1 MVKHMNNIYISDFL
15 SYLEV
20 EANYSKNTINSYEN
34 DLNKFEE
41 YYKSKD
47 LLKITSKDIEKYI
60 QTLSDLA
67 PTTVSHNISSLKTFY
82 SYFLKQV
89 RISNNPT
96 DGIKSPKLGIHLP
109 TYLTIDEVNKLLD
122 IEVTDAFSSRNK
134 AILELMYATGLRI
147 SEVISLEFK
156 NVDYDECIIR
166 VMGKGSKERIV
177 PVNDYA
183 IKYLKEYIDNYRPE
197 LVKNEINNY
206 IFLNNHGRMLTR
218 QGIFKMIKNYAALKN
233 IKKTIGPHTL
243 RHTFATHL
251 LENGADLRVIQEL
264 LGHSDIS
271 TTQIYT
277 HLTKEALHNEY
288 KKYFPRD

>member
-1 MVKHMNNIYISDFL
+1 MNNIYISDFL

-41 YYKSKD
+41 YYKNKD

-82 SYFLKQV
+82 SYFLKQG

-156 NVDYDECIIR
+156 NIDYDECIIR

>member
-20 EANYSKNTINSYEN
+20 EANYSKNTINSYKN

-41 YYKSKD
+41 YYKNKD

-156 NVDYDECIIR
+156 NIDYDECIIR

>member
-1 MVKHMNNIYISDFL
+1 MNNIYISDFL

-41 YYKSKD
+41 YYKNKD

-156 NVDYDECIIR
+156 NIDYDECIIR

-183 IKYLKEYIDNYRPE
+183 IKYLKEYINNYRPE

>member
-1 MVKHMNNIYISDFL
+1 MNNIYISDFL

-82 SYFLKQV
+82 SYFLKQGRV
-89 RISNNPT
+89 SNNPT

-156 NVDYDECIIR
+156 NIDYDECIIR

-197 LVKNEINNY
+197 LVKNDINNY

-271 TTQIYT
+271 TTQIYM

>member
-1 MVKHMNNIYISDFL
+1 MNNIYISDFL

-41 YYKSKD
+41 YYKNKD

-82 SYFLKQV
+82 SYFLKQG

>member
-1 MVKHMNNIYISDFL
+1 MNNIYISDFL

-47 LLKITSKDIEKYI
+47 LLKIISKDIEKYI

-82 SYFLKQV
+82 SYFLKQG

-156 NVDYDECIIR
+156 NIDYDECIIR

>member
-60 QTLSDLA
+60 RTLSNLA

-82 SYFLKQV
+82 SYFLKQG

-156 NVDYDECIIR
+156 NIDYDECIIR

-183 IKYLKEYIDNYRPE
+183 IKYLKEYINNYRHE

-218 QGIFKMIKNYAALKN
+218 QGIFKIIKNYAALKN

>member
-1 MVKHMNNIYISDFL
+1 MVKNMNNIYISDFL

-41 YYKSKD
+41 YYKNKD

-156 NVDYDECIIR
+156 NVDYGECIIR

>member
-1 MVKHMNNIYISDFL
+1 MNNIYISDFL

-41 YYKSKD
+41 YYKNKD

-156 NVDYDECIIR
+156 NIDYDECIIR

>member
-1 MVKHMNNIYISDFL
+1 MNNIYISDFL

-60 QTLSDLA
+60 QTLSYLA

-82 SYFLKQV
+82 SYFLKQG

-134 AILELMYATGLRI
+134 AILELIMYATGLRI

-156 NVDYDECIIR
+156 NIDYDECIIR

>member
-41 YYKSKD
+41 YYKNKD

-67 PTTVSHNISSLKTFY
+67 STTVSHNISSLKTFY
-82 SYFLKQV
+82 SYFLKQG

-156 NVDYDECIIR
+156 NIDYDECIIR

>member
-1 MVKHMNNIYISDFL
+1 MNNIYISDFL

-82 SYFLKQV
+82 SYFLKQG

-96 DGIKSPKLGIHLP
+96 DGIRSPKLGIHLP

-156 NVDYDECIIR
+156 NIDYDECIIR

-177 PVNDYA
+177 PINDYA

-218 QGIFKMIKNYAALKN
+218 QGIFKMIKNYAELKN

>member
-1 MVKHMNNIYISDFL
+1 MNNIYISDFL

-41 YYKSKD
+41 YYKIKD

-82 SYFLKQV
+82 SYFLKQG

>member
-1 MVKHMNNIYISDFL
+1 MNNIYISDFL

-82 SYFLKQV
+82 SYFLKQG

-156 NVDYDECIIR
+156 NIDYDECIIR

-183 IKYLKEYIDNYRPE
+183 IKYLKEYINNYRHE

-218 QGIFKMIKNYAALKN
+218 QGIFKIIKNYAALKN

>member
-82 SYFLKQV
+82 SYFLKQG

-156 NVDYDECIIR
+156 NIDYDECIIR

-218 QGIFKMIKNYAALKN
+218 QGIFKIIKNYAALKN

>member
-41 YYKSKD
+41 YYKNKD

-82 SYFLKQV
+82 SYFLKQG

-109 TYLTIDEVNKLLD
+109 TYLTVDEVNKLLD

-183 IKYLKEYIDNYRPE
+183 IKYLKEYIDNYRLE

>member
-1 MVKHMNNIYISDFL
+1 MNNIYISDFL

-34 DLNKFEE
+34 DLNKFEG

-82 SYFLKQV
+82 SYFLKQG

-156 NVDYDECIIR
+156 NIDYDECIIR

>member
-82 SYFLKQV
+82 SYFLKQGRV
-89 RISNNPT
+89 SNNPT

-156 NVDYDECIIR
+156 NIDYDECIIR

>member
-1 MVKHMNNIYISDFL
+1 MNNIYISDFL

-82 SYFLKQV
+82 SYFLKQG

-156 NVDYDECIIR
+156 NIDYDECIIR

-177 PVNDYA
+177 PINDYA

>member
-82 SYFLKQV
+82 SYFLKQG

-96 DGIKSPKLGIHLP
+96 DGIRSPKLGIHLP

-156 NVDYDECIIR
+156 NIDYDECIIR

-177 PVNDYA
+177 PINDYA

-218 QGIFKMIKNYAALKN
+218 QGIFKMIKNYAELKN

>member
-82 SYFLKQV
+82 SYFLKQG

-197 LVKNEINNY
+197 LVKNDINNY

-271 TTQIYT
+271 TTQIYM

>member
-1 MVKHMNNIYISDFL
+1 MVKNMNNIYISDFL

-156 NVDYDECIIR
+156 NIDYDECIIR

-183 IKYLKEYIDNYRPE
+183 IRYLKEYIDNYRPE

>member
-41 YYKSKD
+41 YYKIKD
-47 LLKITSKDIEKYI
+47 LLKITSKDMEKYI

-82 SYFLKQV
+82 SYFLKQG

-156 NVDYDECIIR
+156 NIDYDECIIR